1 MELLKQLHC
10 LWCSQRRNRIYHR
23 RQIRQST
30 TFRFF
35 CPFRCITVA
44 VEHDSLMINCIFF
57 DQIMYCHIKIFGSFQ
72 TITCFFE
79 RFCCNRIKYNVTFR
93 NRISGSYHTEFK
105 FVSGKRKR
113 WSTVTVC
120 RIFHEIRKSLNTC
133 LQKAAFL
140 TVRSRSGADQ
150 LIKHISELFSKEYGN
165 NSRRSFVS
173 AKSLV
178 ISNICRRFAQKVG
191 MCIYCFEDTGQN
203 QKELY
208 ILMRCLPRIQKID
221 SVICS
226 QWPVVVFTGAI
237 YACKWFLMKQ
247 ATHTMAAGYFLQ
259 DAHHDLIMIC
269 CNIYRCIDRCQF
281 MLCRCNFIML
291 CLCCHT
297 KFPAFFIYFL
307 HISRNSL
314 TDSSK
319 IMIIHLLTFRRHR
332 TKQSSSCICKIF
344 SLQPFFFIYK
354 KIFLF
359 STNRWCYLLWSCIA
373 KKAKKT

>member
-1 MELLKQLHC
+1 
-10 LWCSQRRNRIYHR
+10 
-23 RQIRQST
+23 
-30 TFRFF
+30 
-35 CPFRCITVA
+35 
-44 VEHDSLMINCIFF
+44 
-57 DQIMYCHIKIFGSFQ
+57 
-72 TITCFFE
+72 
-79 RFCCNRIKYNVTFR
+79 
-93 NRISGSYHTEFK
+93 
-105 FVSGKRKR
+105 
-113 WSTVTVC
+113 
-120 RIFHEIRKSLNTC
+120 
-133 LQKAAFL
+133 
-140 TVRSRSGADQ
+140 
-150 LIKHISELFSKEYGN
+150 
-165 NSRRSFVS
+165 
-173 AKSLV
+173 
-178 ISNICRRFAQKVG
+178 

-237 YACKWFLMKQ
+237 YTRKRFLMKQ
-247 ATHTMAAGYFLQ
+247 TAHAMAACYFFKNT
-259 DAHHDLIMIC
+259 HHDLVMIC
-269 CNIYRCIDRCQF
+269 SNIDRCIDRRKF
-281 MLCRCNFIML
+281 MLCRSNFIML
-291 CLCCHT
+291 CLGCYS
-297 KFPAFFIYFL
+297 KFPALFIYFF
-307 HISRNSL
+307 HICGNSL